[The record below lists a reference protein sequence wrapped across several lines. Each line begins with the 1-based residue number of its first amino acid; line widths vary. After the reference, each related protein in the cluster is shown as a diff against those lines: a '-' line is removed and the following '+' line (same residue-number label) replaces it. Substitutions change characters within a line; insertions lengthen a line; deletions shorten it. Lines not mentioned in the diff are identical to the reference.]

1 MTRKITYGVLMGLSL
16 LAFQVLKSQFY
27 FEKVG
32 LEIYITIIAALFL
45 ITGLFFGSKYLVKSR
60 GQKSQININSFTKRE
75 KEIAIAL
82 VDGLSN
88 KEIAESLFISE
99 NTVKTH
105 LQNLFSMLHVT
116 SRMQAMK
123 KLLESEIKDHSKV

>member
-16 LAFQVLKSQFY
+16 LAFRVVKSQFY
-27 FEKVG
+27 FEKFG
-32 LEIYITIIAALFL
+32 LEIYVAIIAALFL

-60 GQKSQININSFTKRE
+60 SQKNKINIDSFTKRE
-75 KEIAIAL
+75 KEIANAL

-105 LQNLFSMLHVT
+105 LQNLFSKLHVT

>member
-27 FEKVG
+27 FEKIG
-32 LEIYITIIAALFL
+32 LEIYFTIIAGFFL
-45 ITGLFFGSKYLVKSR
+45 LTGLYLGSRYFVKS
-60 GQKSQININSFTKRE
+60 KSQKNQISINSFTKRE
-75 KEIAIAL
+75 KEIANAL

-105 LQNLFSMLHVT
+105 LQNLFSKLNVT
-116 SRMQAMK
+116 SRMQALK